1 VLFWINR
8 PQGRL
13 KLCLIYLTG
22 ALQKFIKDI
31 NGEGEESKPK
41 LEERSSLEEEEE
53 DQEGKTTNSLI
64 LK

>member
-1 VLFWINR
+1 M
-8 PQGRL
+8 
-13 KLCLIYLTG
+13 IYLTG

-31 NGEGEESKPK
+31 NGDGEESKPK

-53 DQEGKTTNSLI
+53 DQEGKTAGSLI